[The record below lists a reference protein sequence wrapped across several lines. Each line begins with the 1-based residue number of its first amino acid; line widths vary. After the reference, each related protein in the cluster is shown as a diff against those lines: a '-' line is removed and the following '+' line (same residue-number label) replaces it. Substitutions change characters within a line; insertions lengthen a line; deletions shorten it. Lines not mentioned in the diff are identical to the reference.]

1 MIELFE
7 TIIERVHP
15 PAGDPAL
22 PLQMLITTLDYS
34 DYVGRIAI
42 GRVFNGSLRNDQVVG
57 VCRPDGSVMQ
67 TRVQKLLRFEGLG
80 RTTADTIDTG
90 DLCAIEG
97 LKAFDIGD
105 TVTDIENPQPMDR
118 VHVDEPTLHMVFRI
132 NDSPFAGKE
141 GKYVTSRQI
150 AQRLE
155 KELQSNVALKVQPGE
170 SAEEFKVSGRGLL
183 HLGVLLENMRR
194 EGYELAV
201 GKPEVI
207 EKVINGETCEPFE
220 RLTVDI
226 NSASIGSAMELLGTR
241 GAEVKSMNPRGRG
254 DRMHIDAEIPAR
266 GLIGLRSRMLTATG
280 GEAVMYH
287 AFSHYA
293 PQRTVDRKRINGV
306 MIASETGAATA
317 FSLLNMAERGV
328 MFIQPADP
336 IYAGQIVGEHNR
348 DNDLNVNVV
357 KAKHL
362 TNMRVAFKEQTVVLK
377 TPRLFTLEAALEYIE
392 DNELVEITPKS
403 VRLRKRMLSEND
415 RKRFDR
421 SARDKA
427 EAMA

>member
-1 MIELFE
+1 MEL
-7 TIIERVHP
+7 
-15 PAGDPAL
+15 
-22 PLQMLITTLDYS
+22 
-34 DYVGRIAI
+34 
-42 GRVFNGSLRNDQVVG
+42 
-57 VCRPDGSVMQ
+57 
-67 TRVQKLLRFEGLG
+67 
-80 RTTADTIDTG
+80 
-90 DLCAIEG
+90 
-97 LKAFDIGD
+97 
-105 TVTDIENPQPMDR
+105 
-118 VHVDEPTLHMVFRI
+118 
-132 NDSPFAGKE
+132 
-141 GKYVTSRQI
+141 
-150 AQRLE
+150 
-155 KELQSNVALKVQPGE
+155 
-170 SAEEFKVSGRGLL
+170 
-183 HLGVLLENMRR
+183 
-194 EGYELAV
+194 
-201 GKPEVI
+201 
-207 EKVINGETCEPFE
+207 
-220 RLTVDI
+220 
-226 NSASIGSAMELLGTR
+226 IGSR
-241 GAEVKSMNPRGRG
+241 GAEVKSMNTRG
-254 DRMHIDAEIPAR
+254 DRMHIEAEIPAR

>member
-1 MIELFE
+1 
-7 TIIERVHP
+7 
-15 PAGDPAL
+15 
-22 PLQMLITTLDYS
+22 
-34 DYVGRIAI
+34 
-42 GRVFNGSLRNDQVVG
+42 
-57 VCRPDGSVMQ
+57 
-67 TRVQKLLRFEGLG
+67 
-80 RTTADTIDTG
+80 
-90 DLCAIEG
+90 
-97 LKAFDIGD
+97 
-105 TVTDIENPQPMDR
+105 
-118 VHVDEPTLHMVFRI
+118 
-132 NDSPFAGKE
+132 
-141 GKYVTSRQI
+141 
-150 AQRLE
+150 
-155 KELQSNVALKVQPGE
+155 
-170 SAEEFKVSGRGLL
+170 
-183 HLGVLLENMRR
+183 VLLENMRR

-207 EKVINGETCEPFE
+207 EKTIDGELCEPFE
-220 RLTVDI
+220 RLTLDI
-226 NSASIGSAMELLGTR
+226 TNQSIGPAMELLGSR
-241 GAEVKSMNPRGRG
+241 GAEVKSMNTRG
-254 DRMHIDAEIPAR
+254 DRMHIEAEIPAR

-317 FSLLNMAERGV
+317 FSLLNMAESGV

-403 VRLRKRMLSEND
+403 VRLRKRMLSENE